1 MEAQKNSLATISPP
15 PTSKQ
20 AGLSSEEAIR
30 QFLVKAGEV
39 YGKQLTAP
47 LVSIWTE
54 ELVRY
59 SPAVLAPI
67 FRNVLRTCKFFPTIA
82 DVLEPLNKAAKRD
95 NETTAEKAWQF
106 TLDYCRRWISPDIP
120 NPTGMPKLKPEIDA
134 AARAAGGLYYL
145 ESCPTVKLEWAKKSF
160 VEAFLRNR
168 ETAEHEQLLTGGE
181 LGKLLRD
188 AVSNGLLDSEGKM
201 RQ

>member
-1 MEAQKNSLATISPP
+1 MEAQKNLPAKLSPP

-20 AGLSSEEAIR
+20 PDTSSEAIR

-39 YGKQLTAP
+39 YGRQITAP

-54 ELVRY
+54 ELQGYPV
-59 SPAVLAPI
+59 ATLAPI
-67 FRNVLRTCKFFPTIA
+67 FRNVLRTCKFFPTPA
-82 DVLEPLNKAAKRD
+82 DVLEPLNRAAKRD
-95 NETTAEKAWQF
+95 NGTAAEKAWQY

-134 AARAAGGLYYL
+134 AARAAGGLLYL
-145 ESCPTVKLEWAKKSF
+145 ESCPTSELVWRKKSF

-168 ETAEHEQLLTGGE
+168 ETAEHENLLTGGE

>member
-1 MEAQKNSLATISPP
+1 M
-15 PTSKQ
+15 
-20 AGLSSEEAIR
+20 SSSEAIR

-39 YGKQLTAP
+39 YGRQITAP

-54 ELVRY
+54 ELSGY
-59 SPAVLAPI
+59 PAATLAPI
-67 FRNVLRTCKFFPTIA
+67 FRNVLRTCKFFPTPA

-95 NETTAEKAWQF
+95 NATTAEKAWQY

-134 AARAAGGLYYL
+134 AARAAGGLLML
-145 ESCPTVKLEWAKKSF
+145 ESCPASELQWRKKSF

-168 ETAEHEQLLTGGE
+168 ESAEHEELLTGGE

-188 AVSNGLLDSEGKM
+188 AVSNGGLLDSGKM